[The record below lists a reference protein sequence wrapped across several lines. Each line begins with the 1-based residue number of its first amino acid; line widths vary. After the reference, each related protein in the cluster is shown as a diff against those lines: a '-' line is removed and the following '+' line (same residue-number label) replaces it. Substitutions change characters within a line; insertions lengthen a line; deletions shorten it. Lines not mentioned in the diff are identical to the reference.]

1 MMQKKAASPVM
12 TKVLVAEDDLAINN
26 LTSLTLRMDGYE
38 VLSAYNGCEALQLI
52 LEHAPDLV
60 LLDVMMPV
68 MNGYEVAREMQ
79 SRPNFANVPV
89 IFVTA
94 QHEMENR
101 VQGLEMAVDYVC
113 KPFAVPELLARV
125 RTAVRVRKLQEQ
137 LERLVITDELT
148 GLTNRR
154 GFMAHIEEE
163 LWRARRFGHP
173 VTVLLFDLDH
183 FKKVNDTWGHAQGDV
198 VLKAFAQVLE
208 HSSRRTDKVARFG
221 GEEFVA
227 VLSETD
233 SEGGTIFAEKVR
245 ATTQALEIYSDEQKI
260 PVTVSIGAVTVP
272 MTPDN
277 QEIERDS
284 FPVTELASR
293 LLHAADQCLYEAK
306 HAGRNR
312 AVLREVNDIEEL

>member
-1 MMQKKAASPVM
+1 M
-12 TKVLVAEDDLAINN
+12 TKVLVAEDDTAINN
-26 LTSLTLRMDGYE
+26 LMSLTLRMDGYE
-38 VLSAYNGCEALQLI
+38 VLSAHNGCEALELI
-52 LEHAPDLV
+52 LEQAPDLV
-60 LLDVMMPV
+60 LLDVMMPG
-68 MNGYEVAREMQ
+68 MSGYEVAREMQ
-79 SRPNFANVPV
+79 SRPNFTNVPV

-94 QHEMENR
+94 QHEMQDR
-101 VQGLEMAVDYVC
+101 IQGLEMAVDYVC

-183 FKKVNDTWGHAQGDV
+183 FKKVNDTWGHAHGDL
-198 VLKAFAQVLE
+198 VLQAFAQVLE
-208 HSSRRTDKVARFG
+208 YSSRRTDKVARLG

-233 SEGGTIFAEKVR
+233 GEGGKFFAEKVR
-245 ATTQALEIYSDEQKI
+245 AATEALEIKSGEQKI
-260 PVTVSIGAVTVP
+260 PITVSIGAVTVP
-272 MTPDN
+272 LAPNN
-277 QEIERDS
+277 QETEPPS
-284 FPVTELASR
+284 FPVTELANR

-312 AVLREVNDIEEL
+312 AILREVESIEEL